1 MDGAVACCEADGAV
15 GGSGAHQ
22 QNFAHGLQKV
32 QRREVSL
39 RREVASAGLCR
50 VDKDDFLLMGRG
62 SKPSSQQ
69 YVLLIIILRCTH

>member
-39 RREVASAGLCR
+39 RRKVASAGLCR
-50 VDKDDFLLMGRG
+50 VDKNDF
-62 SKPSSQQ
+62 
-69 YVLLIIILRCTH
+69 

>member
-32 QRREVSL
+32 QRREVPL
-39 RREVASAGLCR
+39 RREVASAGLGC
-50 VDKDDFLLMGRG
+50 VDKNDFYRTRVRSLAML
-62 SKPSSQQ
+62 
-69 YVLLIIILRCTH
+69 VTHSLTD